1 MEEEDNSS
9 DSDPEVRT
17 FKKDEIRQLEEEG
30 FVTRTVFPVV
40 PPKVEYALTDRG
52 RRAILVVELIRNY
65 GLDLMDEFGVYPVQ
79 MQQP

>member
-30 FVTRTVFPVV
+30 FIVV
-40 PPKVEYALTDRG
+40 GKPKPKARDQM
-52 RRAILVVELIRNY
+52 N
-65 GLDLMDEFGVYPVQ
+65 VYSH
-79 MQQP
+79 